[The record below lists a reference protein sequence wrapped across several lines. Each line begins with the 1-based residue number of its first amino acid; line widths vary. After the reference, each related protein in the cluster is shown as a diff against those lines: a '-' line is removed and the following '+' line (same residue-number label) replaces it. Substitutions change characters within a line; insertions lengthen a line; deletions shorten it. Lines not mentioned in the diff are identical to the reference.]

1 MDLIKVGKGQQWV
14 SRVLYWQGAWEIF
27 KDHWLIGS
35 GPNSFHLLFPKY
47 WIDVIPVINKPIYLS
62 GIPPHAHNLFAQTA
76 SDSGLIGI
84 GLMLAFLTIFYMR
97 AYKIFRFSSL
107 ENRSTIF
114 FFTIAVTI
122 FLVHHMA
129 EYNWPGPMFIY
140 HFTFFLFTIDFIYRK
155 QFDSK
160 KINQPKRATFIL
172 PTFGTIVIFF
182 TLISCNQYYKFHST
196 ISKSVPTNMNLQ
208 KFISLIEQ
216 AKQTCPQCDKP
227 YMKMGIN
234 LLFRYKT
241 DLVMFG
247 KPDKKLLLRAKDE
260 LLEGRKLNPY
270 SPYYMGHL
278 AQIFA
283 IEGNYSKALHLLKE
297 ALKFSRTHHIPNM
310 MKRFGFSAVDLQRM
324 DRRKFTNE
332 SK

>member
-1 MDLIKVGKGQQWV
+1 
-14 SRVLYWQGAWEIF
+14 
-27 KDHWLIGS
+27 
-35 GPNSFHLLFPKY
+35 PKY

-62 GIPPHAHNLFAQTA
+62 GVPPHAHNLFAQTA

-107 ENRSTIF
+107 ENRSTVF

-182 TLISCNQYYKFHST
+182 TLISCTQYYKFHSALDVR
-196 ISKSVPTNMNLQ
+196 SSSNMNLQ
-208 KFISLIEQ
+208 EFKSRIVS
-216 AKQTCPQCDKP
+216 AKQSCPRCDRP
-227 YMKMGIN
+227 YMQMG
-234 LLFRYKT
+234 
-241 DLVMFG
+241 
-247 KPDKKLLLRAKDE
+247 
-260 LLEGRKLNPY
+260 LN
-270 SPYYMGHL
+270 
-278 AQIFA
+278 
-283 IEGNYSKALHLLKE
+283 
-297 ALKFSRTHHIPNM
+297 
-310 MKRFGFSAVDLQRM
+310 
-324 DRRKFTNE
+324 
-332 SK
+332 